1 MTTKTTNME
10 NNKKILSVK
19 DRQELEKNL
28 QILGRGIGKIRVNEK
43 GEIFVL
49 DEKRS
54 KKEYKLGQV

>member
-1 MTTKTTNME
+1 MTRKANIDD
-10 NNKKILSVK
+10 NKKILSVK

-28 QILGRGIGKIRVNEK
+28 QILGRGIGKIRINEK
-43 GEIFVL
+43 GEIFVS